1 MQKMITNF
9 HGEFAFLSNF
19 YPVDII
25 HEGILYHST
34 EAAYQASKTTDERMK
49 QRIAEME
56 PGEAKRAGR
65 KVNIRIDFEEQKDAI
80 MLELLRKKF
89 KRGTDLAKMLDAT
102 GDVPLIEG
110 NTWHDQYWGVCT
122 CPNCGGTGRN
132 ILGQLLMIV
141 RAENRIPVI
150 SHELKDY
157 ANGAGCP

>member
-34 EAAYQASKTTDERMK
+34 EAAYQASKTIDERMK

-89 KRGTDLAKMLDAT
+89 KRGTDFAKMLDVT

-122 CPNCGGTGRN
+122 CPSCGSTGRN

-157 ANGAGCP
+157 TNGAGCP